1 MKSIRLANG
10 VARPLLVKRAGGF
23 MKKFALTITLI
34 MVLAS
39 VFASLSQAKVSDF
52 NSLIEDNISAQKE
65 LHGQIRKQVKETQAA
80 LQESP
85 SVDPADMVVDVEKTE
100 YNTPT
105 SEKLLKFKKE
115 KNQRSVSRKKQMD
128 RISQELD
135 DASSSF

>member
-1 MKSIRLANG
+1 
-10 VARPLLVKRAGGF
+10 

-52 NSLIEDNISAQKE
+52 NTLIEDNISAQKE
-65 LHGQIRKQVKETQAA
+65 LHGQIRKQVKDTQAA

-85 SVDPADMVVDVEKTE
+85 SVDPADMVVDVERTE

-128 RISQELD
+128 RISQEFN